1 MSFTFPRV
9 LNQDRVRAF
18 EAVPHRSQP
27 IKNATVESLFVGD
40 VVPVGR
46 VTAIPNFT
54 KGEQLFF
61 IASLF
66 AIDEFENG
74 KITAGSLRRSRFSVC
89 AFGCHKNQA
98 TH

>member
-1 MSFTFPRV
+1 MSFTLSYV
-9 LNQDRVRAF
+9 LNKDRVRAF
-18 EAVPHRSQP
+18 KAVPYCAEPVKHP
-27 IKNATVESLFVGD
+27 TVKSLFVRD
-40 VVPVGR
+40 VVPVGG
-46 VTAIPNFT
+46 VTAIPNLT

-66 AIDEFENG
+66 AIDEFEKG

>member
-1 MSFTFPRV
+1 
-9 LNQDRVRAF
+9 LNEDRVRAF
-18 EAVPHRSQP
+18 EAVPYCAEP
-27 IKNATVESLFVGD
+27 VKDPTVKSLLMGD

-46 VTAIPNFT
+46 VAAIPNLT
-54 KGEQLFF
+54 KGEKLFF